1 MSMQKRHPYIFN
13 NEKEL
18 KNAEQSVNK
27 KFPQLRTSSTST
39 SLFIESR
46 NSIIFDSVVED
57 FVRTLGGIPRP
68 TNM

>member
-1 MSMQKRHPYIFN
+1 MSMQKRNPYIFN

-18 KNAEQSVNK
+18 KDAEQSVHE
-27 KFPQLRTSSTST
+27 KFPQLRTSTTST
-39 SLFIESR
+39 ALFIESR
-46 NSIIFDSVVED
+46 NSIVFDSVVEN